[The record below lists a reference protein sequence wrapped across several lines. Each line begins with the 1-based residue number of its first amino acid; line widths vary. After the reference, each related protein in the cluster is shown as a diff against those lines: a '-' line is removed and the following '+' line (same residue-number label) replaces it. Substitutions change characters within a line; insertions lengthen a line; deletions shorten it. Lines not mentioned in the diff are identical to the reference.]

1 MAQKLVLNDLCV
13 EILQKCPNKC
23 IYCSSNSDLT
33 KEDIIDY
40 KTFTQT
46 ILYLQEKCEIKE
58 ISISGGEPLLHKDI
72 YKIVDFCTKNAI
84 KSTIYTSGVLF
95 DEDFHEIYKK
105 NYRMLEVAGVSKI
118 VFDIQT
124 VDDKTYNELMGTEN
138 NLTFAKKS
146 IENAKEFGFEKSIHF
161 IPNKLNYKQF
171 SEVLDFAEK
180 MDISELRVLKFVPQG
195 RGREN
200 AGKLLMS
207 DEELQKFIEEIK
219 KIKTKNTNI
228 RIGIPLFSNAYHI
241 CTAGNDKL
249 HIRFD
254 GQVLPCPAFKDMNVE
269 DIENF
274 KCVNIYKNLSDLE
287 IKNQINAIPLC
298 QKYKRHIYQKGEN

>member
-1 MAQKLVLNDLCV
+1 MNLW
-13 EILQKCPNKC
+13 
-23 IYCSSNSDLT
+23 
-33 KEDIIDY
+33 
-40 KTFTQT
+40 
-46 ILYLQEKCEIKE
+46 
-58 ISISGGEPLLHKDI
+58 EP
-72 YKIVDFCTKNAI
+72 
-84 KSTIYTSGVLF
+84 
-95 DEDFHEIYKK
+95 
-105 NYRMLEVAGVSKI
+105 
-118 VFDIQT
+118 
-124 VDDKTYNELMGTEN
+124 
-138 NLTFAKKS
+138 KKS

-180 MDISELRVLKFVPQG
+180 MNISELRILKFVPQG

-274 KCVNIYKNLSDLE
+274 KSVNIYKNLSDLE
-287 IKNQINAIPLC
+287 IKNQINTIPLC
-298 QKYKRHIYQKGEN
+298 QRYKRHIYQKGEN